1 MGQKFCT
8 TCGAVLSES
17 VKFCENCGAA
27 VEQIP
32 PSSASSPVSQAPSTM
47 TDPLPGTIPKRNPH
61 MKIIAG
67 IVIVLV
73 LLAGAAYIFVLPK
86 LSGSNF
92 LPSSSGGTGFT
103 ASTPSTTTV
112 NVTTPIP
119 TPTPI
124 PTTIVPT
131 PTPNPFPDAYSIGKL
146 FNFNEGKYVSR
157 ATVYRVWMNETYQWH
172 NDMDNHFYTQRP
184 KAGNKYLLVYVN
196 IENLGTD
203 AYPYPKSST
212 ILLHNGDDI
221 YHVDT
226 SHYLPDKAGDRKAT
240 PIEILEIE
248 QQSDYFKMERVEDY
262 GFSHGT
268 TQDFVYP
275 GQGNAV
281 DGYLIYEV
289 PASLMPENSYVEI
302 IFDGQDRAV
311 WKLG

>member
-8 TCGAVLSES
+8 SCGTVLSEGM
-17 VKFCENCGAA
+17 KFCENCGAA
-27 VEQIP
+27 VESIP
-32 PSSASSPVSQAPSTM
+32 PSSASSPVLQTPLTM
-47 TDPLPGTIPKRNPH
+47 AEPLPGTIPKRNPH

-73 LLAGAAYIFVLPK
+73 LMAVAAYIFVLPK
-86 LSGSNF
+86 LSGSNP
-92 LPSSSGGTGFT
+92 LPTSTVGTKIT
-103 ASTPSTTTV
+103 ASTPSPTTV
-112 NVTTPIP
+112 NVTTP

-172 NDMDNHFYTQRP
+172 NDMDNHYYTQRP
-184 KAGNKYLLVYVN
+184 KTGNKYLLVYVN

-212 ILLHNGDDI
+212 ILLHNNGTI
-221 YHVDT
+221 YNVDT
-226 SHYLPDKAGDRKAT
+226 SHYLPDKAGNLLAT

-248 QQSDYFKMERVEDY
+248 HQSDYFKMERVEDY
-262 GFSHGT
+262 GYSHGT
-268 TQDFVYP
+268 TQDFIYP

-289 PASLMPENSYVEI
+289 PALLTPENTYAEI
-302 IFDGQDRAV
+302 IFDGHNRAV

>member
-8 TCGAVLSES
+8 SCGAVLSEG
-17 VKFCENCGAA
+17 VKFCENCGVA
-27 VEQIP
+27 VESIP
-32 PSSASSPVSQAPSTM
+32 TSSASSPVSQAPLTM
-47 TDPLPGTIPKRNPH
+47 ADPLPGTIPKRKPD

-92 LPSSSGGTGFT
+92 LPTSPVGTKIT
-103 ASTPSTTTV
+103 ASTPSPTTAIIT
-112 NVTTPIP
+112 
-119 TPTPI
+119 TPTPF

-131 PTPNPFPDAYSIGKL
+131 PTQNPYPDAYSIGKL
-146 FNFNEGKYVSR
+146 FNYNEGKYVSR

-172 NDMDNHFYTQRP
+172 NDMDNRYYTQRP
-184 KAGNKYLLVYVN
+184 KAGNKYLLVFVN

-212 ILLHNGDDI
+212 IFLHNGDNT
-221 YHVDT
+221 YYVDT
-226 SHYLPDKAGDRKAT
+226 SHYLPDKAGNREAR
-240 PIEILEIE
+240 PVEILEIE
-248 QQSDYFKMERVEDY
+248 QQSDYFKMERVEDFGY
-262 GFSHGT
+262 SHGT

-275 GQGNAV
+275 GQGNAI

-289 PASLMPENSYVEI
+289 PASLKPENTYAEI

>member
-8 TCGAVLSES
+8 SCGAVLSEG

-27 VEQIP
+27 VESIP
-32 PSSASSPVSQAPSTM
+32 PSSAPSPASQAPLTM
-47 TDPLPGTIPKRNPH
+47 ADPLPGTIPKRKPD

-73 LLAGAAYIFVLPK
+73 LLAGAACIFVLPK

-92 LPSSSGGTGFT
+92 LPTFPVGTKIT
-103 ASTPSTTTV
+103 ASTPSPTTV
-112 NVTTPIP
+112 NVTTP

-146 FNFNEGKYVSR
+146 FNYNEGKYVSR

-172 NDMDNHFYTQRP
+172 NDMDNHYYTQRP
-184 KAGNKYLLVYVN
+184 NAGKKYLLVFVN
-196 IENLGTD
+196 IENIGTVG
-203 AYPYPKSST
+203 YPYPKSST
-212 ILLHNGDDI
+212 ILLHNGDNT
-221 YHVDT
+221 YYVDT
-226 SHYLPDKAGDRKAT
+226 SHHLPDKAGDREAR
-240 PIEILEIE
+240 PVEIQELEK
-248 QQSDYFKMERVEDY
+248 QFDYFKMEYVEDY
-262 GFSHGT
+262 GYSHGT

-275 GQGNAV
+275 GKGNAI

-289 PASLMPENSYVEI
+289 PASLNPEDTYAEI